1 MKNVTNYSPTV
12 AELQSVAEKAK
23 EVTIKGIDDEQ
34 GIEKAKEIRKEL
46 VSLRNKIIKQQR
58 AFTSD
63 LREQVKKVNE
73 KGKELVS
80 IIEPE
85 ELRIKELE
93 AKVKEEQ
100 LLEERKILLPTRK
113 KMLESIK
120 VKMDDNEILLMDET
134 QFSERYTELQNE
146 YEEEQARE
154 KARKEE
160 ILLAKKKAREAEK
173 KRKETE
179 LLEAKLKGFNQLV
192 NSFITL
198 EQFETYKW
206 EKEDNEKLEKA
217 KQDSFASAKAILK
230 NKLEEDKKRKEAE
243 IERKKLEAERLEREK
258 IEEENKRLKN
268 EKYQKWLK
276 DNKFNEKTMTLKQ
289 TDTEIIMYK
298 IISKFKK

>member
-12 AELQSVAEKAK
+12 AELQSIAEKAK
-23 EVTIKGIDDEQ
+23 KVTIKGIDDEK
-34 GIEKAKEIRKEL
+34 GIEKAKETRKEL
-46 VSLRNKIIKQQR
+46 VKLRNKIIKQQR

-100 LLEERKILLPTRK
+100 MLEERKILLPTRK

-120 VKMDDNEILLMDET
+120 VKMNDNEILLMDET

-160 ILLAKKKAREAEK
+160 ILLAKKNAREAEK
-173 KRKETE
+173 KRKELE

-198 EQFETYKW
+198 EQFDNYKW

-243 IERKKLEAERLEREK
+243 IERKKLEAERLK
-258 IEEENKRLKN
+258 NKRLKN

-276 DNKFNEKTMTLKQ
+276 DNNFSEKTMVLKQ